1 VKSGPTFQALLK
13 NYWFLQFAGWGG
25 VALLGWIMNWVQQT
39 TYGEASVAQSS
50 YFLPLTCLVGLVSTH
65 LLRIVIRRG
74 RWLEL
79 SGGKLAFRYA
89 VALAVM
95 SFGLALLGFF
105 FFGESPGKAN
115 RIEAFAIA
123 LLVNS
128 SLVGA
133 WMAIYFLTHFKDAFH
148 RAEAERAQLNEAYTR
163 SQLEALTQQINPHF
177 LFNAL
182 NTVRALIPSDLR
194 EPREAVTKLAAILR
208 ATLRSG
214 QDAASSLAGEME
226 IVRDYLALQ
235 KLRFGDNLEV
245 REDIDLRCLAGE
257 IPPLLLLTV
266 VENAIKHGVQCR
278 EEQSVLTIEAKLADS
293 MVTVAVESPSSAAR
307 ASAEESFGIGLRNA
321 QERLRLAFGE
331 EAKVLLSKDD
341 PALTKCVLFFPMR
354 ECGSDPERLSP
365 HESRHC

>member
-1 VKSGPTFQALLK
+1 MD
-13 NYWFLQFAGWGG
+13 G
-25 VALLGWIMNWVQQT
+25 VQRAF
-39 TYGEASVAQSS
+39 YGDAAVAQSS
-50 YFLPLTCLVGLVSTH
+50 FFLPLTCLAGLVSTH
-65 LLRIVIRRG
+65 LLRILIKSG

-105 FFGESPGKAN
+105 LFGEHSAKTN

-148 RAEAERAQLNEAYTR
+148 RAEAERAQLSEAYTR
-163 SQLEALTQQINPHF
+163 SQLEALTNQINPHF

-182 NTVRALIPSDLR
+182 NTVRALIPPDLR
-194 EPREAVTKLAAILR
+194 EPREAVTKLADILR

-214 QDAASSLAGEME
+214 QGAATNLAGEME
-226 IVRDYLALQ
+226 IVSDYLALQ
-235 KLRFGDNLEV
+235 KLRFGRNLQV
-245 REDIDLRCLAGE
+245 CEDLDPRCLPAE
-257 IPPLLLLTV
+257 VPPLLILTI

-278 EEQSVLTIEAKLADS
+278 EDQAVLTIEAKLADG
-293 MVTVAVESPSSAAR
+293 MVTITVGSPSSP
-307 ASAEESFGIGLRNA
+307 SFVPVDESFGIGLRNA
-321 QERLRLAFGE
+321 QDRLRLVFGE
-331 EAKVLLSKDD
+331 EAKVYLRRDD
-341 PALTKCVLFFPMR
+341 PALTKCVVFFPMR
-354 ECGSDPERLSP
+354 QR
-365 HESRHC
+365 